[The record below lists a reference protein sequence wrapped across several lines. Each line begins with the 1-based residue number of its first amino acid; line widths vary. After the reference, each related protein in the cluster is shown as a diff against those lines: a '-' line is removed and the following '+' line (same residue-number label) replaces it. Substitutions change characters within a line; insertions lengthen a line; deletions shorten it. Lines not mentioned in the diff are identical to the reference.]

1 MACRCYGCARGG
13 SVHNN
18 MLGEGGAKAIAPLV
32 EKMPRL
38 EDFRFTTT
46 RVPEPGGIAL
56 STSLGFAT

>member
-1 MACRCYGCARGG
+1 M
-13 SVHNN
+13 HNN